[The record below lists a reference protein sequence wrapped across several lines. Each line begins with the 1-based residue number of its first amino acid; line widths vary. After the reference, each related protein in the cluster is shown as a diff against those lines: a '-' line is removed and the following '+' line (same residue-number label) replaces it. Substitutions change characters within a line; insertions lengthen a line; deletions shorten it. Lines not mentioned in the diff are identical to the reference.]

1 MIAAGRNLAPA
12 LFFFGCRDPE
22 VDDLYAAEFERWAKL
37 GAVDVRHA
45 YSRATAKSEGCKYVQ
60 DRLWH
65 DADDVYALWDRGAK
79 VYMCGSREVGKA
91 VEDVCVRLAMKWVEM
106 RKGEKETEEAA
117 REWFEKQRNER
128 FATDVFD

>member
-22 VDDLYAAEFERWAKL
+22 VDDLYASEFERWRKL

-45 YSRATAKSEGCKYVQ
+45 YSRATSKSEGCKYVQ

-65 DADDVYALWDRGAK
+65 DGDDVCALWDRGAK

-91 VEDVCVRLAMKWVEM
+91 VEDVCVKLAMKWEEM
-106 RKGEKETEEAA
+106 KNGESTTEEDA
-117 REWFEKQRNER
+117 RKWFEKQRNER